1 MRSAKVSKW
10 PVPIVIALLFAIL
23 IFAINSIQSRFIY
36 SDRMVQLTTYYAQ
49 LESVI
54 TTRFTRYYKLLRSWS
69 YHLEHEESSGIG
81 NFANYIST
89 EKRIWDIEQIYLFDE
104 DGNYIDFDG
113 ARGIIDEDED
123 FLSSLKTVG
132 SREVSHIIGANGK
145 RLDLF
150 VLGVKAGKYNDF
162 SYRAIGLGLD
172 SYQLKSRLTIKRSD
186 MEGSLNYLVDKNGD
200 LIITSVKQSQE
211 IPNIVEYIK
220 ENGTVIYDPQGEGFD
235 REITERMTGVILME
249 LDGITY
255 YVTYMPCGMGD
266 SMLICLSP
274 AASVDKSINQ
284 VKMVNNILLLMAF
297 AIVLI
302 VIMIMMRF
310 IAVQEMLVV
319 ANSANE
325 TKTRFLAN
333 MSHDFRT
340 PMNAMA
346 GYLTLMKENADDPE
360 KVKEYG
366 EKAEYAHRNM
376 LNMINCILDLSKM
389 EQGGDEIAYERFY
402 LSDVLTTVQKEMG
415 ALTDNNK
422 QSFSIDRSSVK
433 EESEKV
439 EESEKDV
446 FVGDALKLAIIL
458 KNIIQNAVTYTDE
471 GGEISLK
478 VSQENDDKER
488 ITLVFTITD
497 NGIGMSKEF
506 IEEVFEPFKKEH
518 RKNATKEQ
526 GTGLGLTV
534 TKKIV
539 DMMGGTIT
547 AESEINKGSV
557 FTVRIAFDVAKK
569 TELEEIRELEKVLD
583 NGEGESSS
591 DEGNVFEGMKFLAAE
606 DNELNAE
613 ILSEILKMR
622 GASLVEV
629 AEDGEKA
636 LELFKEKG
644 PGYYDMILMDIQ
656 MPNMNG
662 YEAASS
668 IRALKN
674 SGREDAGRIPII
686 AMSANAFRDD
696 IEKTSESGMDAHIPK
711 PIDIK
716 LFEST
721 VRAFKVRGHEDL

>member
-36 SDRMVQLTTYYAQ
+36 SDRMVQLTTYYSQ

-54 TTRFTRYYKLLRSWS
+54 TTRFTRHFNLLRSWS

-89 EKRIWDIEQIYLFDE
+89 EKRIWDIKQIYLFND

-113 ARGIIDEDED
+113 ARGIIDEDEE
-123 FLSSLKTVG
+123 FLSRLRNVG
-132 SREVSHIIGANGK
+132 TRQVAHITGTNGK

-150 VLGVKAGKYNDF
+150 VLSVKAGKYEDF

-172 SYQLKSRLTIKRSD
+172 SYQMKNRLSIKRSD
-186 MEGSLNYLVDKNGD
+186 MEGSLNYLVDKDGD
-200 LIITSVKQSQE
+200 LIITSVKESQE

-220 ENGTVIYDPQGEGFD
+220 ENGTVLYDPIGEGFE
-235 REITERMTGVILME
+235 REIAQRMTGVSVME
-249 LDGITY
+249 LDAVTY
-255 YVTYMPCGMGD
+255 YVTYMPCGMAD
-266 SMLICLSP
+266 SMLICLTPS
-274 AASVDKSINQ
+274 AAVDKSIDQ
-284 VKMVNNILLLMAF
+284 VKMVNNILLIVAF

-302 VIMIMMRF
+302 VIIIVMRF
-310 IAVQEMLVV
+310 VAIQEMLVV
-319 ANSANE
+319 ANTANE
-325 TKTRFLAN
+325 AKTRFLAN

-340 PMNAMA
+340 PMNAMS

-376 LNMINCILDLSKM
+376 LNMINCVLDLSKM
-389 EQGGDEIAYERFY
+389 EQGGDEISYERFY
-402 LSDVLTTVQKEMG
+402 LSDVLTKVQNEMG

-433 EESEKV
+433 E
-439 EESEKDV
+439 DV
-446 FVGDALKLAIIL
+446 FVGDALKLEIIL
-458 KNIIQNAVTYTDE
+458 KNIIQNSVTYTDE
-471 GGEISLK
+471 GGVISLN
-478 VSQENDDKER
+478 VSQENGDEER
-488 ITLVFTITD
+488 ITLIFTITD

-506 IEEVFEPFKKEH
+506 IEEVFEPFKREQ
-518 RKNATKEQ
+518 RKNANKEQ

-569 TELEEIRELEKVLD
+569 TELEEIRELEEVLD
-583 NGEGESSS
+583 TGAEQDSAEE
-591 DEGNVFEGMKFLAAE
+591 DNVFEGMRFLAAE

-622 GASLVEV
+622 GAAFVEV

-636 LELFKEKG
+636 LNLFKEKE

-656 MPNMNG
+656 MPNMDG
-662 YEAASS
+662 YEAARS
-668 IRALKN
+668 IRALKD
-674 SGREDAGRIPII
+674 SGREDAGKIPII